1 MALEMIT
8 QKMDITPQMEAI
20 LRKLHLDVN
29 KQCVL
34 YQ

>member
-1 MALEMIT
+1 MALEMII
-8 QKMDITPQMEAI
+8 QKMDITPQMEAV
-20 LRKLHLDVN
+20 LRKLDLDVN